1 MNTFVHFLPL
11 VDFLCTVMVYSVSGT
26 RSDTSNDIGRKS
38 SVMSLFDGVISSDV
52 DVTSPIFDVTSL
64 LSELATDSHATVTDV
79 GDVLIM

>member
-64 LSELATDSHATVTDV
+64 LLATDSQATVTDV